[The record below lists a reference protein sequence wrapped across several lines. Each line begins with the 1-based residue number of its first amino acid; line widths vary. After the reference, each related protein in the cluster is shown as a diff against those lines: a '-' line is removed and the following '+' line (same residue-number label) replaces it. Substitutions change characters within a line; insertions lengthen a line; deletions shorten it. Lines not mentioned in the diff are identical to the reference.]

1 MRLLRSERWLM
12 LALLVCLIPASLQA
26 GVFVSVNFGPPVLPV
41 YEQPICPAPNL
52 MWTPGYW
59 GYGPDGY
66 YWIPGAWVP
75 SPFVGGLWTPGYWG
89 WGNGLYIF
97 HPGYWGYHVGYYGG
111 VNYGFGYGGI
121 GFAGGEWRHGAFA
134 YNTAV
139 MHVDERIVH
148 TTYVDRTVVERGYVA
163 RDSHVAYSGG
173 PGGIR
178 HAPNAQEQTFAH
190 EQHVAPTAYQT
201 QHMNSAQADRTSYVK
216 NNGGHPANLAASRPL
231 AAEAHTAPAVSH
243 GAVSAGRP
251 ASTAYAPHS
260 NTSAPVHT
268 NTSAPVHTNTSTPVH
283 ATPTAPAHTTAP
295 PRTNAAPARPAPAP
309 KQEGHPK

>member
-1 MRLLRSERWLM
+1 
-12 LALLVCLIPASLQA
+12 
-26 GVFVSVNFGPPVLPV
+26 
-41 YEQPICPAPNL
+41 
-52 MWTPGYW
+52 
-59 GYGPDGY
+59 
-66 YWIPGAWVP
+66 
-75 SPFVGGLWTPGYWG
+75 
-89 WGNGLYIF
+89 
-97 HPGYWGYHVGYYGG
+97 VGYYGG

-216 NNGGHPANLAASRPL
+216 NNGGHPANLVASRPL
-231 AAEAHTAPAVSH
+231 AAEAHPAPAVSH

-251 ASTAYAPHS
+251 ASTAYSPHS
-260 NTSAPVHT
+260 NTSAPVHA
-268 NTSAPVHTNTSTPVH
+268 NTTAPVHN
-283 ATPTAPAHTTAP
+283 TPTAPAHTTAP
-295 PRTNAAPARPAPAP
+295 PRTNTAPARPAPAP